1 MNALKIRTSKSIWLP
16 ALAALSLAFGAGTTV
31 AEPGTTDA
39 PPAISVEYVALD
51 LATPA
56 GAEALYT
63 RIKAAAA
70 KVCERY
76 ENRELAK
83 RVVWQKC
90 YSQSIANAVAAVQQ
104 PTLTALHER
113 RSTTDPRG

>member
-1 MNALKIRTSKSIWLP
+1 MNTLNIRASKSTWLTT
-16 ALAALSLAFGAGTTV
+16 LAGLSLAFGAGTTV
-31 AEPGTTDA
+31 AEQGTTDTL
-39 PPAISVEYVALD
+39 PAITVEYVALD

-56 GAEALYT
+56 GAEALYK

-83 RVVWQKC
+83 RAVAQKC
-90 YSQSIANAVAAVQQ
+90 YSQSIANAVAAVHQ
-104 PTLTALHER
+104 PTLTALHES

>member
-1 MNALKIRTSKSIWLP
+1 MNTLNIRASKSTWLTT
-16 ALAALSLAFGAGTTV
+16 LAGLSLAFGAGTTV
-31 AEPGTTDA
+31 AEQGTTDTL
-39 PPAISVEYVALD
+39 PAITVEYVALD

-56 GAEALYT
+56 GAEALYK

-83 RVVWQKC
+83 R
-90 YSQSIANAVAAVQQ
+90 AVALSKFEPLGTTRICTSVPLSVDTAGAEGAV
-104 PTLTALHER
+104 
-113 RSTTDPRG
+113 